1 MHDKS
6 RCLFARQQSES
17 VKQESRERGVTYL
30 VVGVEQRLGNDDI
43 LLSGGGEDNDLSDIL
58 RSEGVAATGGRCQ
71 CPYNKVMI

>member
-1 MHDKS
+1 MPFRS
-6 RCLFARQQSES
+6 S
-17 VKQESRERGVTYL
+17 VTRKPQVRIERTRGTYL